1 MSHYADHMIE
11 HNRRFGTHDGVE
23 CSFTTYLPHQSEFA
37 SPDSND
43 MTEAEI
49 AACVEAW
56 LKWLHWE
63 VYPEVHLKHHG
74 KR

>member
-1 MSHYADHMIE
+1 MSHYADHMIK

-23 CSFTTYLPHQSEFA
+23 CSFTTYLPHQPEFA

-49 AACVEAW
+49 AACVEA
-56 LKWLHWE
+56 
-63 VYPEVHLKHHG
+63 
-74 KR
+74 